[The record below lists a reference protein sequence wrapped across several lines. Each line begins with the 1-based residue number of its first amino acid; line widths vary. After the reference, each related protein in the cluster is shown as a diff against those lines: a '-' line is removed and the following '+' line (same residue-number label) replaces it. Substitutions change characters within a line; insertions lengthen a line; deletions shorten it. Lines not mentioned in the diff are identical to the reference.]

1 MYMIIEILSQQIKI
15 LKKAIHLEEKK
26 RHNILHAR
34 GNELIES
41 VKDSE
46 KMIFI
51 LESLEDKIIKASYK
65 FIGLDNS
72 ADIPTLSTV
81 IEYSIKN
88 HPKQVSRLKKLSEEL
103 KHYIH
108 QLRNIVKDNQEL
120 IQTQRLRITNIL
132 EDLQAD
138 ELSQE
143 TKLYKPE
150 KKHLSEVK
158 TTKLESRLLNANA

>member
-1 MYMIIEILSQQIKI
+1 M
-15 LKKAIHLEEKK
+15 
-26 RHNILHAR
+26 
-34 GNELIES
+34 
-41 VKDSE
+41 
-46 KMIFI
+46 
-51 LESLEDKIIKASYK
+51 
-65 FIGLDNS
+65 
-72 ADIPTLSTV
+72 STV